1 MLSPTLSPSGLAELH
16 LHFQTFR
23 LHHLFLLPARGM
35 ASSLVAAGPRSR
47 HHQLPETIPCPW
59 AVYLG
64 VPLLAVQAH
73 LHTLTDEET
82 HPHDDIA
89 DRALSLVVHGEVECH
104 SKDGKEQEHDGVEE
118 AEPHGQSILVDD
130 GRDDENRE
138 HGSSS
143 EFPI

>member
-1 MLSPTLSPSGLAELH
+1 MYFEIVRKPSKTLWENGFFRIAFYVILLNDMKKLFIEVRRKGN
-16 LHFQTFR
+16 FYIKKEQT
-23 LHHLFLLPARGM
+23 LQTEISVKRG
-35 ASSLVAAGPRSR
+35 S
-47 HHQLPETIPCPW
+47 TYPCPW

-104 SKDGKEQEHDGVEE
+104 
-118 AEPHGQSILVDD
+118 
-130 GRDDENRE
+130 
-138 HGSSS
+138 
-143 EFPI
+143 